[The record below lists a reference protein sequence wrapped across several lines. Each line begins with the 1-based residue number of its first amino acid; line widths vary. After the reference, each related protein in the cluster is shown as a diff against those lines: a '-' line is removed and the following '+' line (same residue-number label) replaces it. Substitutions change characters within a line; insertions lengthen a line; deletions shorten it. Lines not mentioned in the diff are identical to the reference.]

1 MEQKNKRWLNMIEK
15 YGGEEEAKAEM
26 RRRAEKSRR
35 NLGGKGG
42 FASLTPEQRTE
53 ISRKGGQRSRKS
65 ADSN

>member
-1 MEQKNKRWLNMIEK
+1 MVEK

-42 FASLTPEQRTE
+42 FASLTPEQRIE
-53 ISRKGGQRSRKS
+53 ISRKGGRKS
-65 ADSN
+65 RRNADYI

>member
-1 MEQKNKRWLNMIEK
+1 MTDSARWEKMIER

-26 RRRAEKSRR
+26 RRRAEKSKR

-42 FASLTPEQRTE
+42 FASLTPEQRIE
-53 ISRKGGQRSRKS
+53 ISRKGGQRSRKN